1 MTDDA
6 LRNQLLSSALQGLLA
21 SHQFASYPYYNNQT
35 ARDELAKTCVAITDA
50 VMAENAK
57 PRDGAR

>member
-50 VMAENAK
+50 VMA
-57 PRDGAR
+57 